1 MELLGLNLK
10 LSSGRLAEIG
20 PILRRFFINTLF
32 DSTFTQLGILIGSA
46 FAANPDLRLVIGTL
60 ISSSIALGISTGV
73 SVYESETL
81 ERERKTIELEKA
93 LFRKL
98 DKTRLSETYRSY
110 ARLLAIVNF
119 VTPLICCAIIVLPI
133 VAAFFHLLEPST
145 ASWLSIISAMAI
157 LFTAGVYFGRYG
169 KQNPIKKGLRM
180 VGFGVI
186 AFAAGYLIQI
196 LL

>member
-1 MELLGLNLK
+1 MELFGLNLK

-32 DSTFTQLGILIGSA
+32 DSTFTQLGVLIGSA
-46 FAANPDLRLVIGTL
+46 FADNPDLRLVIGTL

-81 ERERKTIELEKA
+81 ERERRTVELEKA

-98 DKTRLSETYRSY
+98 DKTRLAETYRNY
-110 ARLLAIVNF
+110 ARLLALVNF
-119 VTPLICCAIIVLPI
+119 VTPLICCAIIVMPI
-133 VAAFFHLLEPST
+133 VAAFFNILDSST
-145 ASWLSIISAMAI
+145 ASWISIILAMAI

-169 KQNPIKKGLRM
+169 KQNPLRKGLRM
-180 VGFGVI
+180 VGFGIV

>member
-1 MELLGLNLK
+1 LNI
-10 LSSGRLAEIG
+10 SSGNLREIG

-46 FAANPDLRLVIGTL
+46 FAPNPDLRLVIGTL
-60 ISSSIALGISTGV
+60 VSSSIALGISTGV

-98 DKTRLSETYRSY
+98 DKTRLAETYRSY
-110 ARLLAIVNF
+110 ARLLSLINF
-119 VTPLICCAIIVLPI
+119 VTPLICCGIIVLPI
-133 VAAFFHLLEPST
+133 VIAALNILEPST
-145 ASWLSIISAMAI
+145 ASWLSIILALAI

-180 VGFGVI
+180 VGFGII
-186 AFAAGYLIQI
+186 AFVAGFLIQI
-196 LL
+196 IL